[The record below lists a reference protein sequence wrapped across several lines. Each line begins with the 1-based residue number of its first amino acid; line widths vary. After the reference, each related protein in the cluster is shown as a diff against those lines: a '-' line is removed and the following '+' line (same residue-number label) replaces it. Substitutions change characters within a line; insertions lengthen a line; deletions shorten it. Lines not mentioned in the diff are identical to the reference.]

1 MADFSLPTLVTQY
14 ADFLTQMK
22 QRDEDIIKMLDS
34 TTSTNLPVGSKRWNS
49 TGNKWEKYDGTAWS
63 NLSALYEITVRN
75 SDKLNGQSASY
86 YAIATHTH
94 TDYATATHT
103 HTDYAASTHTHD
115 TLYPSKTGTG
125 ASGNWA
131 INITGSSA
139 SCTGNAATATDASK
153 LNGVASATTA
163 TANTIV
169 KRDAAG
175 YIYNGP
181 INTNIGDTTTAAS
194 HYFVETESDGFIRPK
209 TLANVKAE
217 IAGDKA
223 PLASPALTG
232 TPTAPTAA
240 VGTNTTQLATTAF
253 VLANSSIPFSGG
265 TYKQVPTTSNNNW
278 NNTSNQVKI
287 TWISPKNGVITTAMT
302 LSKPNWNPNVYGR
315 IYINNV
321 AVGTA
326 RSITGDT
333 LNATFTENITV
344 KSGDKVQVYAYLTQ
358 PTGYTGSVSL
368 NIYSNVES
376 LTNWVQE

>member
-34 TTSTNLPVGSKRWNS
+34 TTSTNLPIGSKRWNS
-49 TGNKWEKYDGTAWS
+49 MGNKWEKYDGTAWS

-86 YAIATHTH
+86 YATATHTH

-103 HTDYAASTHTHD
+103 HTGYAASTHTHD

-139 SCTGNAATATDASK
+139 SCTGNAATATTATK
-153 LNGVASATTA
+153 LNNAVEATTA
-163 TANTIV
+163 IANTIV
-169 KRDAAG
+169 KRDANG

-194 HYFVETESDGFIRPK
+194 HYFVEAAGDGFIRPK

-240 VGTNTTQLATTAF
+240 VGTDTTQLATTAF
-253 VLANSSIPFSGG
+253 VQANKPTINASSVAAATAG
-265 TYKQVPTTSNNNW
+265 
-278 NNTSNQVKI
+278 
-287 TWISPKNGVITTAMT
+287 ISAG
-302 LSKPNWNPNVYGR
+302 
-315 IYINNV
+315 
-321 AVGTA
+321 AVGSYA
-326 RSITGDT
+326 FLLSNGSPVSIGSTKAASS
-333 LNATFTENITV
+333 LY
-344 KSGDKVQVYAYLTQ
+344 YAAGTQYYLETPR
-358 PTGYTGSVSL
+358 PTGTWRAMSFDKSSTTL
-368 NIYSNVES
+368 WLRIA
-376 LTNWVQE
+376 